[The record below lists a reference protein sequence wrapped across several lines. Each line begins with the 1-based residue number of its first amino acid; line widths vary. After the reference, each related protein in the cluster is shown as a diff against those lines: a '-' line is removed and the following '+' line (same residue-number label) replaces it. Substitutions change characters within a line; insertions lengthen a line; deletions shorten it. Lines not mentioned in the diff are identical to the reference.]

1 MFFNILNQ
9 LLLLIFG
16 LFLLAIAL
24 NNIEEP
30 YFNCKWGIIL
40 PFIGT
45 MSCAAC
51 IIYNMFQR

>member
-9 LLLLIFG
+9 LLLLVFG
-16 LFLLAIAL
+16 LMLLAITI

-30 YFNCKWGIIL
+30 YLNGKWGIIL
-40 PFIGT
+40 PFIGA
-45 MSCAAC
+45 MACAAC

>member
-9 LLLLIFG
+9 LLLLVFG
-16 LFLLAIAL
+16 LMLLAITI

-30 YFNCKWGIIL
+30 YLNGKWGIIL
-40 PFIGT
+40 PFIGA

>member
-24 NNIEEP
+24 DNIEDP
-30 YFNCKWGIIL
+30 FYHKWGIIL
-40 PFIGT
+40 PFIGA

-51 IIYNMFQR
+51 IIYNLFQR

>member
-24 NNIEEP
+24 NNIEAP
-30 YFNCKWGIIL
+30 YLTCKWGIIL
-40 PFIGT
+40 PFIGA

-51 IIYNMFQR
+51 IIYNLFRW